1 MKNLQVITGVDNA
14 ETPVSAIKTV
24 SCIASA
30 SDKHFSR
37 PPTPC
42 LDIGTKYRSAA
53 SWRDAVIGFG
63 AISAAIAL
71 DSSGP
76 ILFRQQRTGLNGR
89 IFVIYKFRT
98 MTVTTPGASVSH
110 ATREDKRVT
119 RVGRFLRETS
129 LDEIPQLLNIL
140 KGEMAL
146 VGPRPHAVEHDRHYA
161 GILPNYDGRFAVRP
175 GLTGLAQIQGLRGE
189 VHDISCMARRV
200 DADVLYATHWSFLG
214 DMAIVVRT
222 LPLLLARVNAY

>member
-1 MKNLQVITGVDNA
+1 MFDGVV
-14 ETPVSAIKTV
+14 PR
-24 SCIASA
+24 AS
-30 SDKHFSR
+30 
-37 PPTPC
+37 
-42 LDIGTKYRSAA
+42 RSAVVYRADGAHWRPRFGRSIACAALKRAFDLLAA
-53 SWRDAVIGFG
+53 SLMLLFLLPAYG
-63 AISAAIAL
+63 AIAALIAL
-71 DSSGP
+71 DSPGP
-76 ILFRQQRTGLNGR
+76 ILFRQHRTGLNGR
-89 IFVIYKFRT
+89 IFTIYKFRT
-98 MTVTTPGASVSH
+98 MTVSEPGASVSH

-129 LDEIPQLLNIL
+129 LDEIPQLLNVL

-161 GILPNYDGRFAVRP
+161 ALLPHYDRRFAVRP

-200 DADVLYATHWSFLG
+200 DADVLYARHWSFLG
-214 DMAIVVRT
+214 DMAIMVRT